1 MSLPAPPTN
10 VTVAPGNAS
19 AVVSW
24 TASTTANVTK
34 YKVFCSPDN
43 KLPNETAT
51 ATATS
56 LTITKLKNGTP
67 CTFRV
72 HAINDAGISAS
83 STPVVPNPPPAAPK
97 VTAVRSTTQQS
108 SALVTWV
115 AVPPK
120 GSTIQHCNLSVS
132 PAAPVGAV
140 IPTNVVGNSAT
151 ISGLTPG
158 TSYTISVTAT
168 GPTGTSPAG
177 AAKPLIIA
185 NAPSAPVVT
194 GIAAKASVQLSWTAP
209 ASNGLPITGYVI
221 AYRPTGSTAAF
232 TLVNAKVVLT
242 LNVLKLIPGTSYDF
256 TVRAV
261 NLHGAS
267 TSSEVVTKTP
277 TA

>member
-1 MSLPAPPTN
+1 MSLPLPPTN
-10 VTVAPGNAS
+10 VSVVPGTTT

-24 TASTTANVTK
+24 TASESPNVTK
-34 YKVFCSPDN
+34 YRVFCTPDN
-43 KLPNETAT
+43 KLVNETANG
-51 ATATS
+51 TATS
-56 LTITKLKNGTP
+56 LSITKLKNGVP

-72 HAINDAGISAS
+72 HAINAAGMSAS
-83 STPVVPNPPPAAPK
+83 STATVPNPPPAAPK
-97 VTAVRSTTQQS
+97 VTAVRSTAQES

-115 AVPPK
+115 GVPPK
-120 GSTIQHCNLSVS
+120 NGTIQHYNLSVL
-132 PAAPVGAV
+132 PAAPEGAN
-140 IPTNVVGNSAT
+140 IPTNIVGNSAT
-151 ISGLTPG
+151 ISGLTNG

-168 GPTGTSPAG
+168 GPTGTSLPG

-221 AYRPTGSTAAF
+221 SYRPTGSTGAF
-232 TLVNAKVVLT
+232 TLVNAKVVLSV
-242 LNVLKLIPGTSYDF
+242 NVLKLTPLTSYDF

-261 NLHGAS
+261 NLQGAS
-267 TSSEVVTKTP
+267 SPSEVVTRTP